1 MGLTVGVGVTTG
13 VGVGLAVGVEVT
25 SGEDVESTVCVGSGE
40 VYGGVTAGYS
50 FTITEMLM
58 VKMIMQ
64 SANISMRVI
73 GFLFTFE
80 ASPFYIFFKL

>member
-1 MGLTVGVGVTTG
+1 MGVITG
-13 VGVGLAVGVEVT
+13 VGVGVEVT
-25 SGEDVESTVCVGSGE
+25 SGDGVESTVCVGSDE

-80 ASPFYIFFKL
+80 ASPFFIFFKL